1 MLCNLHT
8 HTNFSDGANS
18 AEEVVLAALE
28 QGFTSL
34 GFSDHGHTAF
44 DMRYCIQDDDA
55 YRAEILRLKQAY
67 AKDIEIYLGLEEEA
81 ASPIDRT
88 QYDYI
93 IGSMHYVQKDGQ
105 YYTVD
110 ANPELF
116 AETIGAFGGD
126 AMAFAHAYYGG
137 LCEYLR
143 RRKPDIVG
151 HFDLLT
157 KFEETDAAVFFE
169 NSQYREAAK
178 RYMRQAVQT
187 GCLFEVN
194 TGAMSRG
201 YRTSPYP
208 HEDLLYILRESGNG
222 IVLSSDSHAA
232 STLAHA
238 FEQTKLFLKD
248 MKFTHTY
255 VLRNGAFV
263 KEAL

>member
-28 QGFTSL
+28 QGFGSL
-34 GFSDHGHTAF
+34 GFSDHGVTSF
-44 DMRYCIQDDDA
+44 DMRYCIQDENV
-55 YRAEILRLKQAY
+55 YRAELRRLKEKY
-67 AKDIEIYLGLEEEA
+67 AKEIEIYIGIEEES
-81 ASPIDRT
+81 ASPIDRS

-93 IGSMHYVQKDGQ
+93 IGSMHYLPVGQ
-105 YYTVD
+105 NYYPID
-110 ANPELF
+110 ADAKQFGKL
-116 AETIGAFGGD
+116 IDLLGGD
-126 AMAFAHAYYGG
+126 PMALAHGYYGA
-137 LCEYLR
+137 LCEYLH

-169 NSQYREAAK
+169 NEKYREAAK
-178 RYMRQAVQT
+178 EYMKNAVQT

-201 YRTSPYP
+201 YRSNPYP
-208 HEDLLYILRESGNG
+208 HEDLLYILRENGNG
-222 IVLSSDSHAA
+222 IVISSDSHAA
-232 STLAHA
+232 KTLSHG
-238 FEQTKLFLKD
+238 FEQTRLLLKD

-255 VLRNGAFV
+255 VMREGKFV